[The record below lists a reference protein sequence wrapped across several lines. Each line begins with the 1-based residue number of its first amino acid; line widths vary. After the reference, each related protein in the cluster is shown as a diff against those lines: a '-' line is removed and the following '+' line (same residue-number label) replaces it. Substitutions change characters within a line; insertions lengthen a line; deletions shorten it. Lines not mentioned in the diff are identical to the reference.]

1 MVIAGKEGDNAAV
14 QIAMLDERPPGKWIV
29 LAHIQHMT
37 VPTEQPRIVAS
48 PINGPGQKPYLHGTG
63 G

>member
-1 MVIAGKEGDNAAV
+1 
-14 QIAMLDERPPGKWIV
+14 MLDERPPGKWIV

-37 VPTEQPRIVAS
+37 MPTEQPRIVAS
-48 PINGPGQKPYLHGTG
+48 PINGPGQKLYLHGTG